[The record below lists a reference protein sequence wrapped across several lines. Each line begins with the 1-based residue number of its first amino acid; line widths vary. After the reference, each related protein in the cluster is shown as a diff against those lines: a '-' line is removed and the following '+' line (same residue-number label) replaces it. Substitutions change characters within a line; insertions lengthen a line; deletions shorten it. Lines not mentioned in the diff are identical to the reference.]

1 MALEEHF
8 VMPKYAPKLNDLTTT
23 TAIERFYL
31 RFGIQTSHAVRH
43 IVSWVATDAQ
53 AEVLKI
59 APGSAVFIQQAVLF
73 DRRSEIIQVQKNI
86 YVGDVC
92 RFVEVGKP

>member
-1 MALEEHF
+1 
-8 VMPKYAPKLNDLTTT
+8 MPKYAPKLSDLVDATS
-23 TAIERFYL
+23 IERFYC

-43 IVSWVATDAQ
+43 LVLGVATAAQ

-73 DRRSEIIQVQKNI
+73 DRCSAIIQVQKTI
-86 YVGDVC
+86 YVGDAC
-92 RFVEVGKP
+92 RFVEVAKP